1 MAEKQ
6 TNKTVQEI
14 LAGDVYDEEFL
25 IAFHSMLNK
34 FVKEYDD
41 MAQMTA
47 IRQAGEL
54 LKTFNE

>member
-1 MAEKQ
+1 MVEKQ

-14 LAGDVYDEEFL
+14 LDGDVYDEEFL

-34 FVKEYDD
+34 FVEEYDD